1 VDFFRAVVSPT
12 TKSDS
17 AVRRKLG
24 LANVSPT
31 EVAADTTAA
40 SCTAAAVAVNA
51 VITTKRANY
60 PLHVI
65 ALGRL
70 YGVAFAPESGPG
82 RNFAYVFDESW
93 HLVRIVTT
101 F

>member
-1 VDFFRAVVSPT
+1 VDFFRAIVAPT
-12 TKSDS
+12 TKSDTV
-17 AVRRKLG
+17 VRSKLG
-24 LANVSPT
+24 LAKVSPT

-51 VITTKRANY
+51 IITTKRANY

-65 ALGRL
+65 ALGKL
-70 YGVAFAPESGPG
+70 HGAAFAPESGPG
-82 RNFAYVFDESW
+82 REFAYVFDESW